1 MTIPV
6 TARISR
12 ALVFDR
18 KSFGN
23 EYVWQS
29 LSSFRI
35 EYLHSS
41 SFWMHPFECVAMEED
56 GKQLPWW
63 TKNEGQPELMAQVQ
77 KAIDD
82 GRSYNELCAR
92 LMLLRF

>member
-1 MTIPV
+1 MHSCLIGRTLGMNM
-6 TARISR
+6 SGK
-12 ALVFDR
+12 VFQV
-18 KSFGN
+18 SAF
-23 EYVWQS
+23 
-29 LSSFRI
+29 